1 MSDGMATFNMSHG
14 FVEALVRGYRS
25 GFLKDSDY
33 HHLTQ
38 CEALEDVKLNL
49 QETDY
54 DVFLNS
60 ETTITPAIIEANALK
75 KMVTE
80 FFYFRH
86 NAVEPLGQFMEFI
99 TYEYMIENVMLLLRG
114 TLSGRNV
121 NELIAQCHPLGMFK
135 ESTMRN
141 IPSFEA
147 NPRGYADLYETVL
160 VDTPVGPYFQAYL
173 DQSASAIGAASEVRH
188 VLEEVQIEILKNS
201 LMKLYLEDFYS
212 FCEGLGGDTA
222 EVMCGLLRARAD
234 RAAINITLNSF
245 GTPLNDATMRET
257 DRKRLY
263 PSIGELYPA
272 GTELLSKVDDEAKLG
287 QALTSYPHY
296 NAIFEKFLN
305 SSPEE
310 FSIDDEFYKREVQMY
325 ELAFENQMHFGCV
338 YAYVKLKEQ
347 EIRNLVWI
355 SECILQRRKDQISNF
370 IPVFS
375 RGSDW
380 RAESTRKGGT
390 H

>member
-60 ETTITPAIIEANALK
+60 ETNITPAIVEANALK

-86 NAVEPLGQFMEFI
+86 NAVEPLSQFMDFI

-287 QALTSYPHY
+287 QALSSYPQY
-296 NAIFEKFLN
+296 NSIFEKFLN

-325 ELAFENQMHFGCV
+325 ELAFENQMHFGCI

-380 RAESTRKGGT
+380 RAESTRKGGS